1 MKSTNSTPTQSN
13 LFALVDWFQFK
24 LKNVSVSEI
33 CKFLK
38 LPSDVWVISKGKL
51 AGYQQ
56 FIAYAEF
63 CNIRIYM
70 NNYSLLDYDSDFDDF
85 EFDEPN

>member
-1 MKSTNSTPTQSN
+1 MKSTNSTPPQSN
-13 LFALVDWFQFK
+13 LFDLVDWFQFK
-24 LKNVSVSEI
+24 LKDVSVSQI

-38 LPSDVWVISKGKL
+38 LPSDVWVISKVKL

-70 NNYSLLDYDSDFDDF
+70 NNFSLLDYDSDFDDF
-85 EFDEPN
+85 